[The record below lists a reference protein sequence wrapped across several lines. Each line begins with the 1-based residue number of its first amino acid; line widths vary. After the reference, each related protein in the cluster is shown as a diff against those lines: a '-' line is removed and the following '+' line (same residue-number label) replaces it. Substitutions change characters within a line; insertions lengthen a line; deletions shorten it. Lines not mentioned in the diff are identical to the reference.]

1 VSKVQYVYHGFLTPS
16 SFLDA
21 LALQMSS
28 SHVPRNLP
36 DSRLDWLSKL
46 ETRSS
51 RVYVYMLWRHC
62 HFVGIKSILGEL
74 SYVVGDS
81 DTATLIIIRMKYDH
95 KIEYKLSMVERCLAV
110 DPLKNTVLF
119 LIFVRPTALEQ
130 NLSTY
135 PFEEYSP
142 VSSSQPAETLI
153 SAQFETRLS
162 ENIAGVSEVRYIHSL
177 WTNPEK
183 AKNLAW
189 SFDAMGD
196 VYKQKALLSK

>member
-1 VSKVQYVYHGFLTPS
+1 
-16 SFLDA
+16 
-21 LALQMSS
+21 MSS

-119 LIFVRPTALEQ
+119 LIFVRPNALEQ
-130 NLSTY
+130 DLSTY
-135 PFEEYSP
+135 P

-177 WTNPEK
+177 WTNSEK
-183 AKNLAW
+183 AENLAQ